1 MKTPLKKLRGL
12 GLHKHEPK
20 ERKDI
25 RPLSKLDELA
35 QASLEMQDMRDC
47 YDGLLSAA
55 AATAN
60 SAYEFSESLQEMGS
74 CLLEKTA
81 LNDDEESGKVLLMLG
96 KVQFDLQKHIDSYR
110 AHIFQTITSPSES
123 LLNELRTVEE
133 MKRQC
138 DEKRDVYEYMIT
150 RHREKGQSRSGK
162 GEIFSMQQLQTARD
176 EYDEE
181 AAFYVFRSKSL
192 KQGQSRS
199 LLTQAARHHAAQLC
213 FFKKAVKSLESVEP
227 HVKLVTEHQHIDYQF
242 SGLNDGDEA
251 GDDDDNDSNYDDDDD
266 DDDDGELSFDY
277 GQNDPELDVS
287 TPRKSMELDQVDITF
302 PQVAT
307 VEAVKEN
314 LGRLH
319 NNSFAYRAR
328 LGSQSAPIF
337 AENKFD
343 SAEKIREIRQSS
355 TRKLQTY
362 VLPTPVDMKSSI
374 SAGSGNPMLH
384 KTQTTP
390 SGRTRNLWH
399 SSPLDPKR
407 LEKVLVDEKLSRPTN
422 VNAQAVLERNNTA
435 STRLPPP
442 SDGLLF
448 SHQFT
453 LSASDPKKLKIHPF
467 SGPLTSKPW
476 PTKLVSV
483 EGPHLYSGP
492 LLQTSQLPYTSPKA
506 SPSTSPTFMSSPK
519 ISELHELP
527 RPPASSTSKSSR
539 PEGLAGHSAPLG
551 SRDQVLSLIN
561 KSVVSNVASPL
572 PRPPLIIS
580 RSFSIP
586 SSSPSVATSYASKP
600 LKNRHSMEIG
610 EGVDSPPL
618 TPIDLSRNRPSSA
631 ASETVIRVVQIRG
644 THMNSLATP

>member
-1 MKTPLKKLRGL
+1 MKTPLKKLRGF
-12 GLHKHEPK
+12 GLHKHESK

-35 QASLEMQDMRDC
+35 QASLDMQDMRDC

-55 AATAN
+55 AATTN
-60 SAYEFSESLQEMGS
+60 SAYEFSESLREMGS

-110 AHIFQTITSPSES
+110 AHIVQTITSPSES

-138 DEKRDVYEYMIT
+138 DEKRGVYEYMIT
-150 RHREKGQSRSGK
+150 RQREKGQSRSGK
-162 GEIFSMQQLQTARD
+162 GESFSMQQLESARD

-181 AAFYVFRSKSL
+181 AAFYVFRLKSL

-213 FFKKAVKSLESVEP
+213 FFKKAVKSLEAVEP
-227 HVKLVTEHQHIDYQF
+227 HVKLVTEQQHIDYQF
-242 SGLNDGDEA
+242 SGLNDEDEA
-251 GDDDDNDSNYDDDDD
+251 GDDDDDSNYDDDDNDND
-266 DDDDGELSFDY
+266 DAYDDGELSFDY
-277 GQNDPELDVS
+277 GQNDQECDVS

-319 NNSFAYRAR
+319 NNSFAYRVR
-328 LGSQSAPIF
+328 PGSQSAPLF

-343 SAEKIREIRQSS
+343 SAEKIRQIRQSS

-384 KTQTTP
+384 KTEATP

-407 LEKVLVDEKLSRPTN
+407 LEKVLVDERLFGPTD
-422 VNAQAVLERNNTA
+422 VNAHAVLDSNNTA
-435 STRLPPP
+435 YTRLPPP

-448 SHQFT
+448 SHQNT
-453 LSASDPKKLKIHPF
+453 LSASDPKKLKIHAF
-467 SGPLTSKPW
+467 SGPLK
-476 PTKLVSV
+476 KLVSV
-483 EGPHLYSGP
+483 EHPHLYSGP
-492 LLQTSQLPYTSPKA
+492 LLQTSQLPSTSPKA
-506 SPSTSPTFMSSPK
+506 SPSASPTFMSSPK

-561 KSVVSNVASPL
+561 KSGVSNVPSPL

-600 LKNRHSMEIG
+600 LKNHHSIEMA
-610 EGVDSPPL
+610 EGIDSPPL
-618 TPIDLSRNRPSSA
+618 TPLDLSRNWPSSA
-631 ASETVIRVVQIRG
+631 ASETVIRAVQIRG
-644 THMNSLATP
+644 THTNSLATQ